1 VLKHLLKV
9 RYFAVIV
16 ALLAVLHAMAF
27 LVMGTRAAFHAYALV
42 LRGGDGPSHRPGVEL
57 LHSLDF
63 LLIGLV
69 LIILAF
75 GVAKLFLVTPSSIA
89 KDSLPTWLRIETF
102 TDLKVLLWETI
113 LTALLII
120 GLSEISTD
128 ILGVLE
134 WSTLVIPGS
143 ILLLAISLYFLKK
156 A

>member
-9 RYFAVIV
+9 RYLAAIV
-16 ALLAVLHAMAF
+16 SLIAVLHAMAF
-27 LVMGTRAAFHAYALV
+27 FAMGTKAAFHAYGLV
-42 LRGGDGPSHRPGVEL
+42 LRGGELSQRPGVEL
-57 LHSLDF
+57 LHSLDY

-75 GVAKLFLVTPSSIA
+75 GVAKLFLVSPSSID
-89 KDSLPTWLRIETF
+89 KDSLPNWLHIESF